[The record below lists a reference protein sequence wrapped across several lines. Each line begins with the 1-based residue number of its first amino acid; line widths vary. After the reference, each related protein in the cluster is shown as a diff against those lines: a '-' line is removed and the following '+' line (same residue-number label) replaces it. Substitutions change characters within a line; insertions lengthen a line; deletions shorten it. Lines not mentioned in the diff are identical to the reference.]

1 MFLGD
6 DHPDTI
12 SVKHAL
18 DLVADAMP
26 DIKQNLFKPICSVV
40 ESTKIVPKVKINT

>member
-12 SVKHAL
+12 NVKHAL

-26 DIKQNLFKPICSVV
+26 DIKQDSNS
-40 ESTKIVPKVKINT
+40 